1 MPPWS
6 PRRYPSMSEVGRHL
20 QPHHGQLVRRH
31 LLIGGKVQGVGFRV
45 LLADQAITARLT
57 GSVRNLDDGRV
68 EAALEGPRDAVDHVA
83 AWCREGPTMAHVSAI
98 EITDEDL
105 TGDREFAILE

>member
-1 MPPWS
+1 
-6 PRRYPSMSEVGRHL
+6 MSEVGRHL

-45 LLADQAITARLT
+45 FLADQAIKARLT
-57 GSVRNLDDGRV
+57 GYVRNLDDGRV